1 MDYFNIDSLFEL
13 IEKNK
18 KHLCDEMDTITFEN
32 DKLSKESDKLLQ
44 ILEYSPKT
52 KLLERDIMK
61 SLPIIKLK
69 SGTEQKTA
77 KKISKHSKL
86 PSTPNIEFSL
96 PKNMVAEDKTEIAHY
111 IIDLIV
117 DKVMEKI
124 ASKEAD
130 SQSNDSDDEY
140 EKLMAQRQK
149 QMEEREKK
157 MEKIN
162 NQEDEDDDEYEK
174 LMAQRQKQME
184 EREKKMEKINNQE
197 DDDDDEYEKLMAQRQ
212 KQMEERE
219 KKMEKINNQEDDED
233 DEYERLMAQRQKQM
247 EERDKQRENGSDDD
261 DFGTK
266 KIKPI
271 KNQDLSKGAIKQK
284 GGRGTF
290 TSRLS
295 KAMNLMTKLK
305 VYLFKTKTNFDIN
318 ISPNDTIKSVKTQ
331 IINVL
336 IENKYELKYTSE
348 NAYDIRIIE
357 DGETEPN
364 MDYAPLENNA
374 LIFMVKP
381 KAIAFLEN
389 KKYNPNQDF
398 SSEKLLGNVKIIK
411 SNSCFY
417 DKSSNKKNQNE
428 NVQINDGNNEVSD
441 KMNIKIYYKANGINS
456 SKIVS
461 LSAEDNLKGIL
472 KIFFNQDILQ
482 YKNNDL
488 YYFVE
493 HKGSKE
499 IDNAINLET
508 NIKYLPSYELDLFY
522 KNFPDLTEAMGA
534 YNKGMMI
541 NSGNDKNAVKNENND
556 DGNSGGRD
564 FFFNEISAG
573 LYQEFEVVK
582 INKFKSRQERILGID
597 MYNIYNNL
605 PKKKPNGIMNFIFQE
620 IKKPR
625 RKMKNV
631 KACGVIGDKSFY
643 IDIKNDD
650 NDEVKR
656 STYEVKTNLIR
667 DEIVAKISFL
677 IKLNQDNAN

>member
-18 KHLCDEMDTITFEN
+18 KHLCDEMETITFEN

-77 KKISKHSKL
+77 KKISRHSKL

-96 PKNMVAEDKTEIAHY
+96 PKNVVAEDKTEIAHY

-130 SQSNDSDDEY
+130 AQSNDS
-140 EKLMAQRQK
+140 
-149 QMEEREKK
+149 
-157 MEKIN
+157 
-162 NQEDEDDDEYEK
+162 
-174 LMAQRQKQME
+174 
-184 EREKKMEKINNQE
+184 
-197 DDDDDEYEKLMAQRQ
+197 DDEYEKLMAQRQ

-261 DFGTK
+261 DFGAK

-389 KKYNPNQDF
+389 KKYNPNQDY
-398 SSEKLLGNVKIIK
+398 SSEKLLGNVKTIK
-411 SNSCFY
+411 SNSSFY
-417 DKSSNKKNQNE
+417 DKNTNRKNQNE
-428 NVQINDGNNEVSD
+428 NVQINDGNNVVPD

-605 PKKKPNGIMNFIFQE
+605 PKKKPNGIMNFIFKE

>member
-69 SGTEQKTA
+69 PATEQKTA
-77 KKISKHSKL
+77 KKISRHSKL

-96 PKNMVAEDKTEIAHY
+96 PKNVMVEDKTEIAHY

-130 SQSNDSDDEY
+130 AQSNDSDDEY
-140 EKLMAQRQK
+140 EKLIAQRQK
-149 QMEEREKK
+149 QMEEREK
-157 MEKIN
+157 
-162 NQEDEDDDEYEK
+162 Q
-174 LMAQRQKQME
+174 
-184 EREKKMEKINNQE
+184 MEKINNQE

-212 KQMEERE
+212 KQMEER
-219 KKMEKINNQEDDED
+219 
-233 DEYERLMAQRQKQM
+233 
-247 EERDKQRENGSDDD
+247 DKQRENDSDDD
-261 DFGTK
+261 EFGAK

-271 KNQDLSKGAIKQK
+271 KNQDLSKGVIKQK

-318 ISPNDTIKSVKTQ
+318 ISPNDTIKTVKTQ

-389 KKYNPNQDF
+389 PKYNPNQDY
-398 SSEKLLGNVKIIK
+398 SSEKLLGNVKTIK
-411 SNSCFY
+411 SNSSFY
-417 DKSSNKKNQNE
+417 DKSSNKKSQNA
-428 NVQINDGNNEVSD
+428 NIQINDGNNVVPD

-605 PKKKPNGIMNFIFQE
+605 PKKKPNGIMNFIFKE

-650 NDEVKR
+650 DDEVKR

>member
-13 IEKNK
+13 IEKNQ

-69 SGTEQKTA
+69 PATEQKTA

-96 PKNMVAEDKTEIAHY
+96 PKNVIVEDKIEIAHS
-111 IIDLIV
+111 IIDLIF
-117 DKVMEKI
+117 DKAMEKI
-124 ASKEAD
+124 ANKEAD
-130 SQSNDSDDEY
+130 NQSNESDDEY

-149 QMEEREKK
+149 QMEEREKEIEK
-157 MEKIN
+157 INNQEDDDDDEYEKLMAQRQKQMEEREKEKEKIN

-197 DDDDDEYEKLMAQRQ
+197 DDD
-212 KQMEERE
+212 
-219 KKMEKINNQEDDED
+219 ED

-247 EERDKQRENGSDDD
+247 EEREKQKENESDDD
-261 DFGTK
+261 DLGAK

-271 KNQDLSKGAIKQK
+271 KTQDLSKGAIKQK
-284 GGRGTF
+284 GRGAS

-318 ISPNDTIKSVKTQ
+318 ISPNDTIKAVKTQ
-331 IINVL
+331 IISVL

-348 NAYDIRIIE
+348 NAYDIRVIE

-381 KAIAFLEN
+381 KAIAFLDN
-389 KKYNPNQDF
+389 PKYNPNQDF
-398 SSEKLLGNVKIIK
+398 SKEILLGNVKTIK
-411 SNSCFY
+411 GNASFY
-417 DKSSNKKNQNE
+417 DKNSNKKNQNT
-428 NVQINDGNNEVSD
+428 NIQINEGNNAASD

-482 YKNNDL
+482 YKNIDL

-499 IDNAINLET
+499 MDNAINLET

-522 KNFPDLTEAMGA
+522 KNIPDLNEAMGA

-541 NSGNDKNAVKNENND
+541 NSGNDKNAVKNENTD

-573 LYQEFEVVK
+573 LYQEFEVIK
-582 INKFKSRQERILGID
+582 INKFKSKQERIMGID
-597 MYNIYNNL
+597 MYHIYNNL
-605 PKKKPNGIMNFIFQE
+605 PKKKSSNIMNFIFKE

-650 NDEVKR
+650 DDEIKR

>member
-1 MDYFNIDSLFEL
+1 
-13 IEKNK
+13 
-18 KHLCDEMDTITFEN
+18 
-32 DKLSKESDKLLQ
+32 
-44 ILEYSPKT
+44 
-52 KLLERDIMK
+52 
-61 SLPIIKLK
+61 
-69 SGTEQKTA
+69 
-77 KKISKHSKL
+77 
-86 PSTPNIEFSL
+86 
-96 PKNMVAEDKTEIAHY
+96 
-111 IIDLIV
+111 
-117 DKVMEKI
+117 
-124 ASKEAD
+124 
-130 SQSNDSDDEY
+130 
-140 EKLMAQRQK
+140 MAQRK
-149 QMEEREKK
+149 KKMEEREKK
-157 MEKIN
+157 KEKIN
-162 NQEDEDDDEYEK
+162 K
-174 LMAQRQKQME
+174 
-184 EREKKMEKINNQE
+184 
-197 DDDDDEYEKLMAQRQ
+197 
-212 KQMEERE
+212 
-219 KKMEKINNQEDDED
+219 QEDDED

-247 EERDKQRENGSDDD
+247 EEREKQRENESDDD
-261 DFGTK
+261 EPGAK

-271 KNQDLSKGAIKQK
+271 KNQDLSKGIKQ
-284 GGRGTF
+284 RGTF

-348 NAYDIRIIE
+348 NAYDIRVIE

-364 MDYAPLENNA
+364 MDLAPLENNA
-374 LIFMVKP
+374 LIFMIKP
-381 KAIAFLEN
+381 KAIALLEN
-389 KKYNPNQDF
+389 PKYNPSQDY
-398 SSEKLLGNVKIIK
+398 SSEKLLGNVKTIK
-411 SNSCFY
+411 SNSSFY
-417 DKSSNKKNQNE
+417 DKSSNKKNKNA
-428 NVQINDGNNEVSD
+428 NIQINEGNNDAPD

-482 YKNNDL
+482 YKNYDL

-541 NSGNDKNAVKNENND
+541 NSGNDKNAEKKENND

-573 LYQEFEVVK
+573 LLQEFEVVK

-605 PKKKPNGIMNFIFQE
+605 PKKKPNGIMNFIFKE
-620 IKKPR
+620 IKKPI

-631 KACGVIGDKSFY
+631 KSCGVIGDKSFY

-650 NDEVKR
+650 DDEVKR

-667 DEIVAKISFL
+667 DEIVAKINFL

>member
-69 SGTEQKTA
+69 PATEQKTA
-77 KKISKHSKL
+77 KKISRHSKL

-96 PKNMVAEDKTEIAHY
+96 PKNVMVEDKTEIAHY

-124 ASKEAD
+124 DSKEAD
-130 SQSNDSDDEY
+130 AQSNDSDDEY
-140 EKLMAQRQK
+140 EKLIAQRQK
-149 QMEEREKK
+149 QMEEREK
-157 MEKIN
+157 
-162 NQEDEDDDEYEK
+162 Q
-174 LMAQRQKQME
+174 
-184 EREKKMEKINNQE
+184 MEKINNQE

-212 KQMEERE
+212 KQMEER
-219 KKMEKINNQEDDED
+219 
-233 DEYERLMAQRQKQM
+233 
-247 EERDKQRENGSDDD
+247 DKQRENDSDDD
-261 DFGTK
+261 EFGAK

-271 KNQDLSKGAIKQK
+271 KNQDLSKGVIKQK

-318 ISPNDTIKSVKTQ
+318 ISPNDTIKTVKTQ

-389 KKYNPNQDF
+389 PKYNPNQDY
-398 SSEKLLGNVKIIK
+398 SSEKLLGNVKTIK
-411 SNSCFY
+411 SNSSFY
-417 DKSSNKKNQNE
+417 DKSSNKKSQNA
-428 NVQINDGNNEVSD
+428 NIQINDGNNVIPD

-605 PKKKPNGIMNFIFQE
+605 PKKKPNGIMNFIFKE

-650 NDEVKR
+650 DDEVKR